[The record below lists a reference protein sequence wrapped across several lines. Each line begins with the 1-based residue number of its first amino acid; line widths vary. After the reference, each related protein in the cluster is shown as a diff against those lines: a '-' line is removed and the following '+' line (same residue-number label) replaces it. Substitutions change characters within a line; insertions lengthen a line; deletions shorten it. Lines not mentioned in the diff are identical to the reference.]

1 MPIEGEPMYDYDGNL
16 THTASCTMDR
26 CLARAK
32 EMIGWDEKY
41 PCRDMGNGKVRGVG
55 LAMAMQGSSIAN
67 VDVGGATLKLNEDAS
82 YTLSLGCA
90 DMGTGCD
97 TILSQMAADCLETE
111 FENIVAFG
119 VVRMFLHMTPVLMHL
134 PLLTLQAMQLLTP
147 AMS

>member
-55 LAMAMQGSSIAN
+55 LAMAMQA
-67 VDVGGATLKLNEDAS
+67 
-82 YTLSLGCA
+82 
-90 DMGTGCD
+90 
-97 TILSQMAADCLETE
+97 
-111 FENIVAFG
+111 
-119 VVRMFLHMTPVLMHL
+119 
-134 PLLTLQAMQLLTP
+134 PLLPM
-147 AMS
+147 